1 MVPEDNS
8 EYGRE
13 EEVGEVLGVLVD
25 LLYSDGL
32 SIDILEFVY
41 NSDNNNDNDDGDSD
55 DNESR
60 KQ

>member
-1 MVPEDNS
+1 MVGKRRS
-8 EYGRE
+8 GKYW
-13 EEVGEVLGVLVD
+13 V
-25 LLYSDGL
+25 YYL

>member
-1 MVPEDNS
+1 M
-8 EYGRE
+8 
-13 EEVGEVLGVLVD
+13 VGEVLGVLVD